1 MAETSGAG
9 DPTPIGGDAVDPHK
23 TRISHYQDAAQL
35 AVVGHPLPGE
45 DLASPYLEDAQMWLR
60 VYGELLAFKETLIA
74 DTDKALE
81 TLPPPA
87 REEVGQTDAVIL
99 AAEAERFRNRV
110 ALWERRCQELT
121 PDL

>member
-81 TLPPPA
+81 TLPLRHVRRWA
-87 REEVGQTDAVIL
+87 RQTRSSWRRKRSAFAIALLSGSV
-99 AAEAERFRNRV
+99 V
-110 ALWERRCQELT
+110 ARS
-121 PDL
+121 